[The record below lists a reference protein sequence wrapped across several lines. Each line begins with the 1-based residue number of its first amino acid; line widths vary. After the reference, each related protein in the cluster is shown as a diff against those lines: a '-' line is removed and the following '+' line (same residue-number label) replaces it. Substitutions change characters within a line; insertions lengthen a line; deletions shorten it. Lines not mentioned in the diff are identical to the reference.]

1 MNLYIKRYD
10 DYRTGIDITVIEEEN
25 LKYEYLSDSYES
37 ESNSESDSESD
48 DLDLNEL
55 CTGDLDLKLMTDE
68 KFNDKLNMDENILDI
83 ITLNN
88 AFNDTYA
95 VYLIYG
101 EGNHE
106 PENTNVIHIINQ
118 SNKDD
123 AVNMMKHLYSDI
135 NDHQPFFRTSDDYKP
150 EGYYPEA
157 LPKFFIN
164 SNPLINELIKTISE
178 DLPDYCVSVIINN
191 EKLIDYLQI
200 SNH

>member
-10 DYRTGIDITVIEEEN
+10 DYRTGIDIKVFNEEDT
-25 LKYEYLSDSYES
+25 KYKYLEDSYES
-37 ESNSESDSESD
+37 ESYSENSNLD
-48 DLDLNEL
+48 DLDGL
-55 CTGDLDLKLMTDE
+55 CTGDLDIELMTDE
-68 KFNDKLNMDENILDI
+68 RFNVKLNMDENILDI
-83 ITLNN
+83 VTLNN
-88 AFNDTYA
+88 KYNDTYS

-106 PENTNVIHIINQ
+106 PENTNIIHIINQ

-123 AVNMMKHLYSDI
+123 AINMMKHLYSDI
-135 NDHQPFFRTSDDYKP
+135 NDQQPFLRTGDLGSYKP
-150 EGYYPEA
+150 QGYYPEA

-164 SNPLINELIKTISE
+164 SNPLINELIETVSD
-178 DLPDYCVSVIINN
+178 DLPYYYVSVIVNN

>member
-10 DYRTGIDITVIEEEN
+10 DYRTGIDIKVSDEEN
-25 LKYEYLSDSYES
+25 LKYKYLEDSYES
-37 ESNSESDSESD
+37 ESYSENSNSD
-48 DLDLNEL
+48 DLDGL

-68 KFNDKLNMDENILDI
+68 KFKEKLNMDENILDI

-88 AFNDTYA
+88 TFNDTYSI
-95 VYLIYG
+95 YLIYG

-106 PENTNVIHIINQ
+106 PENTNVINIINQ

-135 NDHQPFFRTSDDYKP
+135 NNCQPFIRTSDDYKP
-150 EGYYPEA
+150 QGYYPKA

-164 SNPLINELIKTISE
+164 SNPLINDLIETISN
-178 DLPDYCVSVIINN
+178 DRPYYCVSVVLYND
-191 EKLIDYLQI
+191 KLIDFLQI